1 MFGITTELSIYYS
14 IICILLG
21 VVYAYFLYRKN
32 NFESKTLTSVLFV
45 FRALVVSVLSFL
57 LLNPLTN
64 ILETTEEKPIVILA
78 QDASV
83 SCQESEDFI
92 KFTKL
97 QQSLSENFDVFVYNY
112 SDELREGFVSEK
124 KGVSTNISKLMDEVD
139 LKFSGRNL
147 LGVVL
152 SSDGLY
158 NDGSNPLYHKI
169 SKSIPF
175 YTIPLGDTSVIK
187 DVRISDVLHNEI
199 SFLGNTSPIEVQIQ
213 TEKCRGENITV
224 KLYHQSKLIA
234 SKKVKVKTDNEYIKV
249 PFVIENNFVG
259 LQKYRVEVGSVS
271 QENNTANNSYK
282 LFVEVLDSR
291 YKILFLSD
299 VSHPDISAIKSVLE
313 KNKNYELEIEST
325 SDFTKNIENYN
336 LIVLFHLNSRKTNVI
351 EKIKESDVSLLMIS
365 NSVNTSLISQIY
377 NGFSVKGKSK
387 SQEITTEMNT
397 TFSKFSISPSLRNYI
412 QDLPPLHSPFGI
424 YNYPASAEVL
434 LYQKIGMYTT
444 EKPFVLLD
452 QSQNRKIGLILGE
465 GLWKWK
471 INDRKEGEFHKN
483 FEELISKITQYLLI
497 NEDKSRFRIFHD
509 KKILEGKSIVFKAE
523 YYNENYEL
531 TNTKEVSQ
539 KVFNEKGE
547 EFRFVY
553 SKNQN
558 TYFLDLGNLA
568 VGTYTF
574 KSAYA
579 ENLDVKE
586 GSFTVVPKQLEGN
599 IIRANHQIL
608 YQLSKE
614 SNAVMFPEFNIEN
627 IINQF
632 NESPLNKT
640 VLHTSKK
647 TTSVINKSW
656 ILILL
661 LSLLS
666 GEWFARKFNGF
677 Y

>member
-365 NSVNTSLISQIY
+365 NSINTSLISQIY

>member
-158 NDGSNPLYHKI
+158 NEGSNPLYHKI

-365 NSVNTSLISQIY
+365 NSINTSLISQIY

>member
-83 SCQESEDFI
+83 SCQESEDFF

-365 NSVNTSLISQIY
+365 NSINTSLISQIY

>member
-1 MFGITTELSIYYS
+1 MFGITTELSIYFS

-158 NDGSNPLYHKI
+158 NEGSNPLYHKI

-313 KNKNYELEIEST
+313 KNKNYEVEIEST

-365 NSVNTSLISQIY
+365 NSINTSLISQIY

-412 QDLPPLHSPFGI
+412 QDLPPLHSPFGT

-471 INDRKEGEFHKN
+471 INDRKEGEFHNN
-483 FEELISKITQYLLI
+483 FEELISKISQYLLI
-497 NEDKSRFRIFHD
+497 KEDKSRFRIFHD

-531 TNTKEVSQ
+531 TNSKEVSQ

-553 SKNQN
+553 SKKQN
-558 TYFLDLGNLA
+558 SYFLDLGNLE

-574 KSAYA
+574 KATYS

-599 IIRANHQIL
+599 ISRANHQIL

-614 SNAVMFPEFNIEN
+614 SNAVMFPDFNIEN

-647 TTSVINKSW
+647 TTSAINKSW

>member
-32 NFESKTLTSVLFV
+32 NFESNTLTSVLFV

-365 NSVNTSLISQIY
+365 NSINTSLISQIY